1 MYEFVLTAQ
10 ERDIIL
16 QALNS
21 VDVRGIQA
29 MVAVVNLFTKLQ
41 NQQEKE

>member
-1 MYEFVLTAQ
+1 MYEYSLTAQ
-10 ERDIIL
+10 ERDILL

-21 VDVRGIQA
+21 TDVRGIQA

-41 NQQEKE
+41 NQQEA